1 MYEEGVYRLPLF
13 FDQENNTLNKII
25 ERTNLSE
32 NVVAM
37 VLSAPVIAQ
46 RRKAGQ
52 FIVLKI
58 DEKGERIPLTIVDSD
73 AGAGTIT
80 IIFQVVGKTTALL
93 SGMKAGDAIRDVLGP
108 LGKPTEIENFGRVV
122 CIGGGVGVGVVYPLA
137 AALKKAGNE
146 VISIIGSRTK
156 DLLILEK
163 EMGAISDK
171 LIVATD
177 DGSYGVRGFVSQV
190 LQQMIDSGE
199 KIDRVFAIGP
209 VPMMKAVS
217 DVTRPQGIR
226 TIVSLNSIMV
236 DATGMCGAC
245 RVAVGGKTK
254 FACVDGPEFD
264 GHEVDFKMLADRLRM
279 YCDPERQA
287 YEQHKCGCDGN

>member
-1 MYEEGVYRLPLF
+1 MDSLF
-13 FDQENNTLNKII
+13 LYNCRRETLNRII
-25 ERTNLSE
+25 EKKDLSE
-32 NVVAM
+32 NVVQM
-37 VLSAPVIAQ
+37 VLEAPVIAQ
-46 RRKAGQ
+46 KRKAGQ
-52 FIVLKI
+52 FIILKI

-73 AGAGTIT
+73 AQAGTIT
-80 IIFQVVGKTTALL
+80 IIFQVVGKTTAVMAK
-93 SGMKAGDAIRDVLGP
+93 MKAGDTIQDIQGP
-108 LGKPTEIENFGRVV
+108 LGNPTEIENYGRVV
-122 CIGGGVGVGVVYPLA
+122 CIGGGVGVGVVYPLT

-163 EMGAISDK
+163 EMGAISDR

-177 DGSYGVRGFVSQV
+177 DGSYGFHGFVSQV
-190 LQQMIDSGE
+190 LQEMIDKGE

-209 VPMMKAVS
+209 VPMMKVIS
-217 DVTRPQGIR
+217 DVTRPHGIK

-245 RVAVGGKTK
+245 RVAVAGKTK

-264 GHEVDFKMLADRLRM
+264 GHEVDFKLLADRLKM
-279 YCDPERQA
+279 YCDQERQA

>member
-1 MYEEGVYRLPLF
+1 MEGAVDSLF
-13 FDQENNTLNKII
+13 FYDYRRETLNKII
-25 ERTNLSE
+25 EKKDLSE
-32 NVVAM
+32 NVVQM
-37 VLSAPVIAQ
+37 VLEAPLIAQ
-46 RRKAGQ
+46 KRKAGQ
-52 FIVLKI
+52 FIILKV
-58 DEKGERIPLTIVDSD
+58 DEKGERIPLTIVDSN
-73 AGAGTIT
+73 AQAGTIT
-80 IIFQVVGKTTALL
+80 IIFQVVGKTTAVMAK
-93 SGMKAGDAIRDVLGP
+93 MKAGDTIQDVQGP
-108 LGKPTEIENFGRVV
+108 LGNPTEIKNYGRVV
-122 CIGGGVGVGVVYPLA
+122 CIGGGVGVGVVYPLT

-163 EMGAISDK
+163 EMGAISDR

-177 DGSYGVRGFVSQV
+177 DGSYGFHGFVSQV
-190 LQQMIDSGE
+190 LQEMIDKGE

-209 VPMMKAVS
+209 VPMMKVIS
-217 DVTRPQGIR
+217 DVTRPQGIK

-245 RVAVGGKTK
+245 RVSVAGKTK

-264 GHEVDFKMLADRLRM
+264 GHEVDFKLLADRLKM
-279 YCDPERQA
+279 YCDQERQA

>member
-1 MYEEGVYRLPLF
+1 
-13 FDQENNTLNKII
+13 LNKII
-25 ERTNLSE
+25 EKKDLSE
-32 NVVAM
+32 NVVKM
-37 VLSAPVIAQ
+37 VLEAPVIAQ
-46 RRKAGQ
+46 KRKAGQ
-52 FIVLKI
+52 FIILKV

-73 AGAGTIT
+73 AQAGTIT
-80 IIFQVVGKTTALL
+80 IIFQVVGKTTAVMAK
-93 SGMKAGDAIRDVLGP
+93 MKAGDTIQDVQGP
-108 LGKPTEIENFGRVV
+108 LGNPTEIENYGRVV
-122 CIGGGVGVGVVYPLA
+122 CIGGGVGVGVVYPLT

-163 EMGAISDK
+163 EMGAISDR

-177 DGSYGVRGFVSQV
+177 DGSYGFHGFVSQV
-190 LQQMIDSGE
+190 LQEMIDKGE

-209 VPMMKAVS
+209 VPMMKVIS
-217 DVTRPQGIR
+217 DVTRPQGIK

-245 RVAVGGKTK
+245 RVAVAGKTK

-264 GHEVDFKMLADRLRM
+264 GHEVDFKLLADRLKM
-279 YCDPERQA
+279 YCDSERQA